1 MKNVGKIIT
10 IVVILILIGTM
21 SIAASGKKVNNQ
33 KVDLFNVSGGSSD
46 NVLYDLPYEGH
57 VILVDPMGSNDIILT
72 GMIKGLSP
80 DMEYFVWV
88 RDLSGYTGD
97 YLWSYL
103 PLGYFKLASFMT
115 NEEGKGSFKVHIAD
129 SDLPDGTY
137 EIQVAI
143 NSELTGPANIGRTV
157 AATQWDPG
165 LTVTVKSPE

>member
-1 MKNVGKIIT
+1 
-10 IVVILILIGTM
+10 
-21 SIAASGKKVNNQ
+21 
-33 KVDLFNVSGGSSD
+33 
-46 NVLYDLPYEGH
+46 
-57 VILVDPMGSNDIILT
+57 MGSNDIILT

-80 DMEYFVWV
+80 DTEYFVWV

-97 YLWSYL
+97 YLFSH
-103 PLGYFKLASFMT
+103 PSLGYYKLVSFIT
-115 NEEGKGSFKVHIAD
+115 NKKGKGSFKIHIED

-143 NSELTGPANIGRTV
+143 NDETGTTNNIGITV